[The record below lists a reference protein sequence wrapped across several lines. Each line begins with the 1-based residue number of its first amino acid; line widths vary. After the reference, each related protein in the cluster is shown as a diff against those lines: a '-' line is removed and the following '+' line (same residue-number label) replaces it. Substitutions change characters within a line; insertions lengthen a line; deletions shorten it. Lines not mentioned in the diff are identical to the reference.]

1 MEENELV
8 IRLKNG
14 DHDAFE
20 KLYNKYWGQV
30 YNFCRLYMKSM
41 GDTKEIV
48 QQVFVKIW
56 EAKSLMREDDN
67 FKGFLFVITRNLIFN
82 TNKKT
87 FNENFYK
94 FSVLSA
100 FSSEPEYEIEEEIAA
115 TQLKEYI
122 YQLID
127 TLPPRQREVLLLSR
141 DSHMSYKEI
150 ATQLGIS
157 ERTVE
162 NHIAK
167 AIKYLKQNLM
177 FFLIFSSCGPAAHL

>member
-1 MEENELV
+1 MEEKELV

-30 YNFCRLYMKSM
+30 YNFCRLYMKSVE
-41 GDTKEIV
+41 DTKEVV
-48 QQVFVKIW
+48 QQVFIKIW
-56 EAKSLMREDDN
+56 EAKNLIRENDN
-67 FKGFLFVITRNLIFN
+67 FQGFLFVITRNLIFN
-82 TNKKT
+82 INKKT

-127 TLPPRQREVLLLSR
+127 TLPPRQKEVFLLSR
-141 DSHMSYKEI
+141 NSHMSYKEI
-150 ATQLGIS
+150 AIQLGIS

-167 AIKYLKQNLM
+167 AIKYLKENLVL
-177 FFLIFSSCGPAAHL
+177 FLIFSSCGPAVHL